1 MRPLSR
7 FRTIGVTLAMFGLL
21 AAPIYR
27 ADAITVKPL
36 VVDLKTSGRGMN
48 QVVSVENT
56 SAVAV
61 PVQLTVQELVV
72 EAGETHGTG
81 KDPGDLLV
89 FPPQALIQ
97 PGQTQTFR
105 VQYVGDPALTKSKHY
120 YITVAQ
126 LPVKPKEGESAVQ
139 VVFSFQVLAS
149 VGPQGAKPSLRVQSA
164 GVGKNDAGK
173 PVPVVTVANDSSTY
187 GYLSHGKLRVI
198 EKDAAGREVFRQTL
212 SGPEIQQQLGMG
224 LITSGQERKFTL
236 AGVLP
241 LTEGT
246 IEAKFT
252 PDN

>member
-1 MRPLSR
+1 MQRISR
-7 FRTIGVTLAMFGLL
+7 FRIIGVTVAMLGML
-21 AAPIYR
+21 AAPIYQ
-27 ADAITVKPL
+27 AEAITVKPL
-36 VVDLKTSGRGMN
+36 VVDLKTSGRGIN
-48 QVVSVENT
+48 QIVSVENT
-56 SAVAV
+56 AATAV

-72 EAGETHGTG
+72 ESGETHGTG
-81 KDPGDLLV
+81 KDPGDLVV

-105 VQYVGDPALTKSKHY
+105 VQYVGDPALTRSKHY

-126 LPVKPKEGESAVQ
+126 LPVKPKAGESAVQ
-139 VVFSFQVLAS
+139 VVFSFQVLVS
-149 VGPQGAKPSLRVQSA
+149 VGPQGAKPALHVQST
-164 GVGKNDAGK
+164 GVSKNDAGK
-173 PVPVVTVANDSSTY
+173 PVPVITVANDSSTY
-187 GYLSHGKLRVI
+187 GYLSHGKLRII

-252 PDN
+252 PDS

>member
-1 MRPLSR
+1 MQRISR
-7 FRTIGVTLAMFGLL
+7 FRTFGATLATLGMLV
-21 AAPIYR
+21 APIYQ
-27 ADAITVKPL
+27 AEAITVKPL

-56 SAVAV
+56 SATAV

-72 EAGETHGTG
+72 EAGVTHGTG
-81 KDPGDLLV
+81 KDPGDLVV

>member
-7 FRTIGVTLAMFGLL
+7 FRTIGVTLATFGML
-21 AAPIYR
+21 AAPLYQ

-56 SAVAV
+56 SAIAV

-81 KDPGDLLV
+81 KDPGDLVV

-105 VQYVGDPALTKSKHY
+105 VQYVGDPALTRSKHY

-126 LPVKPKEGESAVQ
+126 VPVKPKEGESAVQ

-149 VGPQGAKPSLRVQSA
+149 VGPQGAKPALRVQSV
-164 GVGKNDAGK
+164 GVGKNGAGK
-173 PVPVVTVANDSSTY
+173 PVPIITVANDSSTY
-187 GYLSHGKLRVI
+187 GYLSHGKLRVV
-198 EKDAAGREVFRQTL
+198 EKDASGREVFRQTL
-212 SGPEIQQQLGMG
+212 AGPEIEQQLGMG

-241 LTEGT
+241 LPEGT

-252 PDN
+252 PDS